1 MTPKPLDGNHDAL
14 FVRNRLRDTVI
25 GNVEKNRFRIVL
37 GQLGPT
43 DTHAEASPLSH
54 SEWRR
59 FIRATTSSCGIN
71 SPRFAASSP
80 F

>member
-1 MTPKPLDGNHDAL
+1 MTPKPLDGAHDAL

-43 DTHAEASPLSH
+43 DTHAQASP
-54 SEWRR
+54 
-59 FIRATTSSCGIN
+59 
-71 SPRFAASSP
+71 
-80 F
+80 